1 LASAAAT
8 GDTIGPVLK
17 ASAPAAQAPRASL
30 VQRLSRPL
38 ALGLVAT
45 AAIVLAVEIPS
56 AVKLFG
62 DTATANAQ
70 RDRPGRILMGA
81 DALNVDN
88 DFVLAALSTLP
99 SSARYAVLLPPS
111 PEVAESGYGI
121 NPLTLQGLPDY
132 MQFMLL
138 PRRRVHPE
146 EAQYVLCYA
155 CDTGPWDHRTDWL
168 WKNEH
173 AEAIGKVRR

>member
-1 LASAAAT
+1 M
-8 GDTIGPVLK
+8 LK

-38 ALGLVAT
+38 ALGLVAI
-45 AAIVLAVEIPS
+45 AAIVLAVEIPQ
-56 AVKLFG
+56 ALNWFG
-62 DTATANAQ
+62 DTAKANAQ
-70 RDRPGRILMGA
+70 RDRPGRILAAA
-81 DALNVDN
+81 DSLNVDN

-99 SSARYAVLLPPS
+99 ANARYAVLLPPS
-111 PEVAESGYGI
+111 PEVAQSQYGI
-121 NPLTLQGLPDY
+121 DPLTLQGLGDY

-138 PRRRVHPE
+138 PRRRVDPD

-173 AEAIGKVRR
+173 AEAIGRVRQ